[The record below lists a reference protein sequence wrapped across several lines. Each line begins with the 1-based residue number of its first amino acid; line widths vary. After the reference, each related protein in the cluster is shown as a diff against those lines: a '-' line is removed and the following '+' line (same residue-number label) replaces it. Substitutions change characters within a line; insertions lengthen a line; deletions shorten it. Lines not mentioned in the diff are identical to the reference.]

1 MFPPFKIAGL
11 VIPST
16 ARRVRS
22 NYCICAERKHALTS
36 RFASAD
42 IHQSVDP
49 EHRDRPCRELSRP
62 GHH

>member
-1 MFPPFKIAGL
+1 MFPHSRSLALSSFYR
-11 VIPST
+11 S
-16 ARRVRS
+16 RVRS